1 MTDTDGDVLDD
12 VAALEAGDPA
22 GMLRDIASSGAQVR
36 QAVVDAAEAGIDR
49 LADGGRPRA
58 LVVTGMG
65 GSGIAG
71 DVLMAVAGLACPV
84 PITVHRGYGLPGWVG
99 AADVVAVV
107 SCSGTTEET
116 LSAAEEAVRRGARLV
131 GVGADASP
139 LAELVLRSRAPFI
152 PVPTGSQPRAMLWAL
167 AVPLVITAAET
178 GVLELP
184 APTIEA

>member
-71 DVLMAVAGLACPV
+71 DVLAAVAGLACPV

-99 AADVVAVV
+99 AADVVAAV
-107 SCSGTTEET
+107 SCAGATEET
-116 LSAAEEAVRRGARLV
+116 LSAAEESVRRGARLV
-131 GVGADASP
+131 AVGAPTSALNDIATQ
-139 LAELVLRSRAPFI
+139 ARAVF
-152 PVPTGSQPRAMLWAL
+152 V
-167 AVPLVITAAET
+167 
-178 GVLELP
+178 P
-184 APTIEA
+184 AP